1 MENYYL
7 SHKNNL
13 IVFDLVEF
21 SLWIGSTRVILRVK
35 SLFKKK
41 NRYYIN
47 LIHIR
52 GIIFSRDEKSGI
64 YFSPRVTKKSL
75 FSRIRRAQ
83 DTKGYRKWNTIRTQ
97 THPFPCV
104 SENRLNIL
112 ITGALFHFPSDYRPY
127 LHVIVA
133 SSAFTSIFP
142 RDRFF
147 LRHRIFLRARARVRG
162 PHIFSRS
169 RKKVSVTLQFT
180 VPLFREL
187 LLSELTTV
195 IRANRYRE

>member
-1 MENYYL
+1 MNWVN
-7 SHKNNL
+7 SSRQ
-13 IVFDLVEF
+13 I
-21 SLWIGSTRVILRVK
+21 SLL
-35 SLFKKK
+35 
-41 NRYYIN
+41 YIN

-52 GIIFSRDEKSGI
+52 YNFLSRGKSGI
-64 YFSPRVTKKSL
+64 YFSPRVTKKWSL
-75 FSRIRRAQ
+75 FSRIRRGQ

-97 THPFPCV
+97 THPFSCV
-104 SENRLNIL
+104 CENRLNIL

-142 RDRFF
+142 RGSFF

-169 RKKVSVTLQFT
+169 HKKVSVTLQFT
-180 VPLFREL
+180 IPLFREL

-195 IRANRYRE
+195 IRRYRE